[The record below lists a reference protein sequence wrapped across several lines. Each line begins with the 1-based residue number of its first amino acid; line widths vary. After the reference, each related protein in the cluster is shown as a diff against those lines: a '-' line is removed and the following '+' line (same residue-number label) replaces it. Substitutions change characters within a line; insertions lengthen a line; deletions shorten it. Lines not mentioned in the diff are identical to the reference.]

1 MKTLG
6 TLLLAALAMT
16 CVSPCRAADS
26 APKAP
31 VANAPAAQASAS
43 NAQSAK
49 AKVAMDDV
57 RQLNT
62 SMFGFY
68 EKGLVKF
75 QKNFPHPLIMAL
87 FSGTGGRFIL
97 YRPGQPPLEAPPV
110 PPVYEIM
117 KSVGHTAMG
126 TYALVAPYIPDAAT
140 DQGWVEDMKA
150 YRKTVQTAKD
160 NVANLDIT
168 PEQKALVNDVLGRVL
183 TFMNTSLKNGTFTAA
198 DVQAYTRGVE
208 PDCEK
213 LIAIASS
220 AQVGHWFEV
229 MTAWKKLLGP
239 QWDQTYALSN
249 SIYVARQNNIL
260 FSILVQFMGE
270 KAINN
275 RLILLET
282 TDFQASPND
291 MRTAFSR
298 IASDRI
304 LGKYFFNDDRLMDY
318 ELLGWGGRKAIEVDM
333 AKLGKKAILPP
344 LVPINSTEWPWK
356 TDVTKGSGP
365 RSFEDLHKM
374 GLLKTPAG
382 Q

>member
-1 MKTLG
+1 MKIPNAFLTAAIV
-6 TLLLAALAMT
+6 LACAL
-16 CVSPCRAADS
+16 PCRAAT
-26 APKAP
+26 APAP
-31 VANAPAAQASAS
+31 NPAVAQAPATNAPDAQA
-43 NAQSAK
+43 K
-49 AKVAMDDV
+49 IAMDDV

-68 EKGLVKF
+68 EKGLVRF

-87 FSGTGGRFIL
+87 FSGKGGRFIL

-110 PPVYEIM
+110 PPIYEIV

-140 DQGWVEDMKA
+140 DQGWVDDMKA
-150 YRKTVQTAKD
+150 YRKTVQIADD
-160 NVANLDIT
+160 NVDNLDIK
-168 PEQKALVNDVLGRVL
+168 PGEKVLVKDVLGKVL
-183 TFMNTSLKNGTFTAA
+183 AFMDTSLKNGTFTAA

-213 LIAIASS
+213 LIAIGSS

-229 MTAWKKLLGP
+229 LTEWKKLLGP
-239 QWDQTYALSN
+239 EWDQTYALSN

-260 FSILVQFMGE
+260 FSVLVQFMGE

-275 RLILLET
+275 RLLLLET
-282 TDFQASPND
+282 TDFQASPDD
-291 MRTAFSR
+291 MRTSFSR

-318 ELLGWGGRKAIEVDM
+318 ELLGWGGRAAIEANM

-365 RSFEDLHKM
+365 RSFDDLHKM
-374 GLLKTPAG
+374 GLLKTSPG

>member
-1 MKTLG
+1 MKIPIVFFIATTL
-6 TLLLAALAMT
+6 AIS
-16 CVSPCRAADS
+16 CPVPCRAADP
-26 APKAP
+26 A
-31 VANAPAAQASAS
+31 ANAQA
-43 NAQSAK
+43 AK
-49 AKVAMDDV
+49 AKIAMDDV

-68 EKGLVKF
+68 EKGLVRF

-87 FSGTGGRFIL
+87 FSGTGGKFIL

-110 PPVYEIM
+110 PPIYEIV
-117 KSVGHTAMG
+117 KSTGHTAMG
-126 TYALVAPYIPDAAT
+126 TYALVAPYIGNASNDH
-140 DQGWVEDMKA
+140 GWVEDMTA
-150 YRKTVQTAKD
+150 YRKTVQAAKD
-160 NVANLDIT
+160 NVDYLDIK
-168 PEQKALVNDVLGRVL
+168 PNEKALVKDALGKVLA
-183 TFMNTSLKNGTFTAA
+183 FMDTSLKNGTFTAA

-213 LIAIASS
+213 LIAIGSS

-229 MTAWKKLLGP
+229 LTEWKKLLGP

-260 FSILVQFMGE
+260 FSVLVQFMGE

-275 RLILLET
+275 RLLMLET
-282 TDFQASPND
+282 TDFQASPDD
-291 MRTAFSR
+291 MHTAFSR

-318 ELLGWGGRKAIEVDM
+318 ELLGWGGRAAIEANM

-365 RSFEDLHKM
+365 RSFDDLHKA
-374 GLLKTPAG
+374 GLLKASAG

>member
-1 MKTLG
+1 MKTP
-6 TLLLAALAMT
+6 AALLIAVAVMT
-16 CVSPCRAADS
+16 CASSARAQDTT
-26 APKAP
+26 
-31 VANAPAAQASAS
+31 AQAKTTQ
-43 NAQSAK
+43 AQA
-49 AKVAMDDV
+49 AMDDV

-68 EKGLVKF
+68 EKGLVQF
-75 QKNFPHPLIMAL
+75 QNKFPHPLIMGL
-87 FSGTGGRFIL
+87 FSGKGGRFIL

-126 TYALVAPYIPDAAT
+126 TYALVAPYISDSAT
-140 DQGWVEDMKA
+140 NHGWVDDMTA

-160 NVANLDIT
+160 NVVNLDIK
-168 PEQKALVNDVLGRVL
+168 PDEKALVTDVLDRVL
-183 TFMNTSLKNGTFTAA
+183 TFMDASLKKGSFTAD
-198 DVQAYTRGVE
+198 DVKAYTSGVE

-229 MTAWKKLLGP
+229 LTEWKKLLGD
-239 QWDQTYALSN
+239 QWGQTYALSN

-260 FSILVQFMGE
+260 YSVLVQFMGAD
-270 KAINN
+270 AINN
-275 RLILLET
+275 RLLLLET
-282 TDFQASPND
+282 TDFQASPED

-318 ELLGWGGRKAIEVDM
+318 ELLGWGGRKAIEADM
-333 AKLGKKAILPP
+333 AKLGKTAILPP

-356 TDVTKGSGP
+356 TDTTKGSGP
-365 RSFEDLHKM
+365 KSFDDLHKM
-374 GLLKTPAG
+374 GLLKSTGG

>member
-1 MKTLG
+1 MRLSRTFLSAVLATTCICSTLALGVTSEDQATQSKT
-6 TLLLAALAMT
+6 
-16 CVSPCRAADS
+16 
-26 APKAP
+26 
-31 VANAPAAQASAS
+31 
-43 NAQSAK
+43 
-49 AKVAMDDV
+49 AMDDI

-75 QKNFPHPLIMAL
+75 QNNFPHPLIMAL
-87 FSGTGGRFIL
+87 FSGKGGRFVL

-126 TYALVAPYIPDAAT
+126 TYALVAPYIPDAAA
-140 DQGWVEDMKA
+140 DREWVDDMKA

-160 NVANLDIT
+160 NVANLDIK
-168 PEQKALVNDVLGRVL
+168 PDEKALVNDVLGRVL
-183 TFMNTSLKNGTFTAA
+183 TFMDTSLKNQTFTAA
-198 DVQAYTRGVE
+198 DVEAYTRGVE

-213 LIAIASS
+213 LIAIAST
-220 AQVGHWFEV
+220 AQVDHWFEV
-229 MTAWKKLLGP
+229 MTEWKTLIGD
-239 QWDQTYALSN
+239 QWNQTYALSN

-260 FSILVQFMGE
+260 FSVLVQFMGE
-270 KAINN
+270 DAINN
-275 RLILLET
+275 RLLLLET
-282 TDFQASPND
+282 TDFQASPAD

-318 ELLGWGGRKAIEVDM
+318 ELLGWGGRQAIETNM
-333 AKLGKKAILPP
+333 SKLGKKAILPP

-356 TDVTKGSGP
+356 TDTTKGSGP
-365 RSFEDLHKM
+365 RSFEDLHKA
-374 GLLKTPAG
+374 GLLAPGNAIVSTGRGTP
-382 Q
+382 

>member
-1 MKTLG
+1 MKIPG
-6 TLLLAALAMT
+6 VLLLATLVIT
-16 CVSPCRAADS
+16 CASPCRAADP
-26 APKAP
+26 AGK
-31 VANAPAAQASAS
+31 APAADSQA
-43 NAQSAK
+43 AK
-49 AKVAMDDV
+49 AKIAMEDV
-57 RQLNT
+57 QQLNT

-75 QKNFPHPLIMAL
+75 EKNFPHPLIMAL

-117 KSVGHTAMG
+117 KSTGHTAMG
-126 TYALVAPYIPDAAT
+126 TYALVAPYIRDAST
-140 DQGWVEDMKA
+140 DQGWVDDMKA
-150 YRKTVQTAKD
+150 YRTTVQTALA
-160 NVANLDIT
+160 NVDYLDLK
-168 PEQKALVNDVLGRVL
+168 PSEKALVKDTLGKVLA
-183 TFMNTSLKNGTFTAA
+183 FMNTSLKNGTFTSA

-213 LIAIASS
+213 LIAVGST
-220 AQVGHWFEV
+220 AQVNHWFEV
-229 MTAWKKLLGP
+229 LTEWKKLLGP

-260 FSILVQFMGE
+260 FSVLVQFLGE

-282 TDFQASPND
+282 TDFQASPAD

-318 ELLGWGGRKAIEVDM
+318 ELLGWGGRAAIEANM

-344 LVPINSTEWPWK
+344 LVPINSDEWPWK

>member
-1 MKTLG
+1 MKTPSVILIAA
-6 TLLLAALAMT
+6 TLVIG
-16 CVSPCRAADS
+16 CVLPCRAADTDSS
-26 APKAP
+26 A
-31 VANAPAAQASAS
+31 QD
-43 NAQSAK
+43 AK

-57 RQLNT
+57 RQLNN

-68 EKGLVKF
+68 EKGLVRF
-75 QKNFPHPLIMAL
+75 EKNFPHPLIMAL
-87 FSGTGGRFIL
+87 FSGKGGRFIL

-110 PPVYEIM
+110 PPIYEIV

-126 TYALVAPYIPDAAT
+126 TYALVAPYIGQAST
-140 DQGWVEDMKA
+140 DHGWVDDMKA
-150 YRKTVQTAKD
+150 YRNTVQTAKD
-160 NVANLDIT
+160 NVDSLDIK
-168 PEQKALVNDVLGRVL
+168 PNEKALIKDVLNRVL
-183 TFMNTSLKNGTFTAA
+183 SFMDTSLKNGTFTAA

-213 LIAIASS
+213 LIAIGSS

-229 MTAWKKLLGP
+229 LTEWKKLLGP

-260 FSILVQFMGE
+260 FSVLVQFMGE
-270 KAINN
+270 KTINN
-275 RLILLET
+275 RLLLLET
-282 TDFQASPND
+282 TDFQASPKD
-291 MRTAFSR
+291 MHTAFSR

-318 ELLGWGGRKAIEVDM
+318 ELLGWGGRAAIEANM

-365 RSFEDLHKM
+365 RSFDDLHKM
-374 GLLKTPAG
+374 GLLKTSAG

>member
-1 MKTLG
+1 MLGQFMKLPSA
-6 TLLLAALAMT
+6 LLLATLVISCA
-16 CVSPCRAADS
+16 SPCQAADPAGKAPAADS
-26 APKAP
+26 
-31 VANAPAAQASAS
+31 Q
-43 NAQSAK
+43 AK
-49 AKVAMDDV
+49 AKIAMNDV

-75 QKNFPHPLIMAL
+75 EQNFPHPLIMGL

-117 KSVGHTAMG
+117 KSTGHTAMG
-126 TYALVAPYIPDAAT
+126 TYALVAPYIRDASK
-140 DQGWVEDMKA
+140 DQGWVDDMKA
-150 YRKTVQTAKD
+150 YRTTVQTALA
-160 NVANLDIT
+160 NVDYLDIK
-168 PEQKALVNDVLGRVL
+168 PSEKALVKDTLGKVLA
-183 TFMNTSLKNGTFTAA
+183 FMNTSLKNGTFTSA

-213 LIAIASS
+213 LIAVAST
-220 AQVGHWFEV
+220 AQVNHWFEV
-229 MTAWKKLLGP
+229 LTEWKKLLGP

-260 FSILVQFMGE
+260 FSVLVQFMGA

-282 TDFQASPND
+282 TDFQASPAD

-318 ELLGWGGRKAIEVDM
+318 ELLGWGGRAAIEANM
-333 AKLGKKAILPP
+333 TKLGKKAILPP
-344 LVPINSTEWPWK
+344 LVPINSDEWPWK

-365 RSFEDLHKM
+365 RSFEDLHKT